1 MTDNKLDK
9 NKNEMNNKID
19 EQLKKLEGL
28 DNNTQRTVK
37 LTVEQMKYLL
47 SSSENGETRYHKLFQ
62 KVIETKEKLQLAV
75 EQEHNKTTIQ
85 KYKKNIREHMDK
97 IEGYIDA
104 LELASVDFVERET
117 DIYLK
122 NSENFE
128 DEIIKLA
135 IIENEYEELKKEYDS
150 LKIKN
155 EETDKELNDTKAAA
169 ATLGEENE
177 NQLKTIEGLN
187 GELIT
192 VKEKLIAESRKVSD
206 LIEKD
211 NDEIKELQNKLAQE
225 IESKMKSEQEK
236 FEMRARETSIL
247 NEKQSFKQRAEDLK
261 EQNASLNTRLKQ
273 LEMDRSKKEEI
284 ISELTKEN
292 SNLDKGII
300 ELENNIK
307 NIEKDHKMEVK
318 ELNNINAAL
327 GIEIKNNKEEYKKT
341 INEIQVKHEAEITEL
356 NNSIVKLLEEKENRE
371 SEHNKKIKEMEK
383 IIEQIKI
390 ENEKNKTELLFAKEN
405 KDKLETSL
413 REEREKYEK
422 IISEK
427 TKIEVQLENQNAIN
441 EKLKDEIEGLKKKNK

>member
-1 MTDNKLDK
+1 MIDK
-9 NKNEMNNKID
+9 NERNDKLE

-28 DNNTQRTVK
+28 DDNTQRTVK

-47 SSSENGETRYHKLFQ
+47 NSSENGETAYHKLFQ
-62 KVIETKEKLQLAV
+62 QVIETKEKLQLAV

-85 KYKKNIREHMDK
+85 KYKKNIREHMEK

-104 LELASVDFVERET
+104 LELASIDFVCRET

-122 NSENFE
+122 NSESFE
-128 DEIIKLA
+128 DEIAKLSV
-135 IIENEYEELKKEYDS
+135 IENEYEDLKKEYDS
-150 LKIKN
+150 LRIKN

-169 ATLGEENE
+169 TKLGEENK

-187 GELIT
+187 SELIT
-192 VKEKLIAESRKVSD
+192 VKEKLIAESRKVTD
-206 LIEKD
+206 LVEKD
-211 NDEIKELQNKLAQE
+211 NNEIKELQSKLAQE
-225 IESKMKSEQEK
+225 TESKINSEQEMFK
-236 FEMRARETSIL
+236 MKARETSIL
-247 NEKQSFKQRAEDLK
+247 NERDSFEQRAEDLK
-261 EQNASLNTRLKQ
+261 EQNKSLTNRLER
-273 LEMDRSKKEEI
+273 LEVDRSKKEEI
-284 ISELTKEN
+284 ISELSKEN

-300 ELENNIK
+300 ELKNNIK
-307 NIEKDHKMEVK
+307 NVEKDHKIEVK

-327 GIEIKNNKEEYKKT
+327 IIETKNNKEEYKKK
-341 INEIQVKHEAEITEL
+341 INEIQVKHEAEITEI

-371 SEHNKKIKEMEK
+371 SEHNKKIKGMEK

-413 REEREKYEK
+413 RDEREKYEK

-427 TKIEVQLENQNAIN
+427 TKLEVQLENQNAI
-441 EKLKDEIEGLKKKNK
+441 IEELKKRIDYNKKTTTGLL

>member
-1 MTDNKLDK
+1 MIDK
-9 NKNEMNNKID
+9 NERNDKLE

-28 DNNTQRTVK
+28 DDNTQRTVK

-47 SSSENGETRYHKLFQ
+47 NSSENGETAYHKLFQ
-62 KVIETKEKLQLAV
+62 QVIETKEKLQLAV

-85 KYKKNIREHMDK
+85 KYKKNIREHMEK

-104 LELASVDFVERET
+104 LELASIDFVCRET

-122 NSENFE
+122 NSESFE
-128 DEIIKLA
+128 DEIAKLSV
-135 IIENEYEELKKEYDS
+135 IENEYEDLKKEYDS
-150 LKIKN
+150 LRIKN

-169 ATLGEENE
+169 TKLGEENK

-187 GELIT
+187 SELIT
-192 VKEKLIAESRKVSD
+192 VKEKLIAESRKVTD
-206 LIEKD
+206 LVEKD
-211 NDEIKELQNKLAQE
+211 NNEIKELQSKLAQE
-225 IESKMKSEQEK
+225 TESKINSEQEMFK
-236 FEMRARETSIL
+236 MKARETSIL
-247 NEKQSFKQRAEDLK
+247 NERDSFEQRAEDLK
-261 EQNASLNTRLKQ
+261 EQNKSLTNRLER
-273 LEMDRSKKEEI
+273 LEVDRSKKEEI
-284 ISELTKEN
+284 ISELSKEN

-300 ELENNIK
+300 ELKNNIK
-307 NIEKDHKMEVK
+307 NVEKDHKIEVK

-327 GIEIKNNKEEYKKT
+327 SIETKNNKEEYKKK
-341 INEIQVKHEAEITEL
+341 INEIKVKHEAEITEI

-371 SEHNKKIKEMEK
+371 SEHNKKIKGMEK

-413 REEREKYEK
+413 RDEREKYEK

-427 TKIEVQLENQNAIN
+427 TKLEVQLENQNAI
-441 EKLKDEIEGLKKKNK
+441 IEELKKKNRL

>member
-1 MTDNKLDK
+1 MIDK
-9 NKNEMNNKID
+9 NERNDKLE

-28 DNNTQRTVK
+28 DDNTQRTVK

-47 SSSENGETRYHKLFQ
+47 NSSENGETAYHKLFQ
-62 KVIETKEKLQLAV
+62 QVIETKEKLQLAV

-85 KYKKNIREHMDK
+85 KYKKNIREHMEK

-104 LELASVDFVERET
+104 LELASIDFVCRET

-122 NSENFE
+122 NSESFE
-128 DEIIKLA
+128 DEIAKLSV
-135 IIENEYEELKKEYDS
+135 IENEYEDLKKEYDS
-150 LKIKN
+150 LRIKN

-169 ATLGEENE
+169 TKLGEENK

-187 GELIT
+187 SELIT
-192 VKEKLIAESRKVSD
+192 VKEKLIAESRKVTD
-206 LIEKD
+206 LVEKD
-211 NDEIKELQNKLAQE
+211 NNEIKELQSKLAQE
-225 IESKMKSEQEK
+225 TESKINSEQEMFK
-236 FEMRARETSIL
+236 MKARETSIL
-247 NEKQSFKQRAEDLK
+247 NERDSFEQRAEDLK
-261 EQNASLNTRLKQ
+261 EQNKSLTNRLER
-273 LEMDRSKKEEI
+273 LEVDRSKKEEI
-284 ISELTKEN
+284 ISELSKEN

-300 ELENNIK
+300 ELKNNIK
-307 NIEKDHKMEVK
+307 NVEKDHKIEVK

-327 GIEIKNNKEEYKKT
+327 SIETKNNKEEYKKK
-341 INEIQVKHEAEITEL
+341 INEIQVKHEAEITEI

-371 SEHNKKIKEMEK
+371 SEHNKKIKGMEK

-413 REEREKYEK
+413 RDEREKYEK

-427 TKIEVQLENQNAIN
+427 TKLEVQLENQNAI
-441 EKLKDEIEGLKKKNK
+441 IEELKKKNRL

>member
-1 MTDNKLDK
+1 MIDK
-9 NKNEMNNKID
+9 NERNDKLE

-28 DNNTQRTVK
+28 DDNTQRTVK

-47 SSSENGETRYHKLFQ
+47 NSSENGETAYHKLFQ
-62 KVIETKEKLQLAV
+62 QVIETKEKLQLAV

-85 KYKKNIREHMDK
+85 KYKKNIREHMEK

-104 LELASVDFVERET
+104 LELASIDFVCRET

-122 NSENFE
+122 NSESFE
-128 DEIIKLA
+128 DEIAKLSV
-135 IIENEYEELKKEYDS
+135 IENEYEDLKKEYDS
-150 LKIKN
+150 LRIKN

-169 ATLGEENE
+169 TKLGEKNK

-187 GELIT
+187 SELIT
-192 VKEKLIAESRKVSD
+192 VKEKLIAESRKVTD
-206 LIEKD
+206 LVEKD
-211 NDEIKELQNKLAQE
+211 NNEIKELQSKLAQE
-225 IESKMKSEQEK
+225 TESKINSEQEMFK
-236 FEMRARETSIL
+236 MKARETSIL
-247 NEKQSFKQRAEDLK
+247 NERDSFEQRAEDLK
-261 EQNASLNTRLKQ
+261 EQNKSLTNRLER
-273 LEMDRSKKEEI
+273 LEVDRSKKEEI
-284 ISELTKEN
+284 ISELSKEN

-300 ELENNIK
+300 ELKNNIK
-307 NIEKDHKMEVK
+307 NVEKDHKIEVK

-327 GIEIKNNKEEYKKT
+327 IIETKNNKEE
-341 INEIQVKHEAEITEL
+341 ITEI

-371 SEHNKKIKEMEK
+371 SEHNKKIKGMEK

-413 REEREKYEK
+413 RDEREKYEK

-427 TKIEVQLENQNAIN
+427 TKLEVQLENQNAI
-441 EKLKDEIEGLKKKNK
+441 IEELKKKNRL

>member
-1 MTDNKLDK
+1 MIDK
-9 NKNEMNNKID
+9 NERNDKLE

-28 DNNTQRTVK
+28 DDNTQRTVK

-47 SSSENGETRYHKLFQ
+47 NSSENGETAYHKLFQ
-62 KVIETKEKLQLAV
+62 QVIETKEKLQLAV

-85 KYKKNIREHMDK
+85 KYKKNIREHMEK

-104 LELASVDFVERET
+104 LELASIDFVCRET

-122 NSENFE
+122 NSESFE
-128 DEIIKLA
+128 DEIAKLSV
-135 IIENEYEELKKEYDS
+135 IENEYEDLKKEYDS
-150 LKIKN
+150 LRIKN

-169 ATLGEENE
+169 TKLGEENK

-187 GELIT
+187 SELIT
-192 VKEKLIAESRKVSD
+192 VKEKLIAESRKVTD
-206 LIEKD
+206 LVEKD
-211 NDEIKELQNKLAQE
+211 NNEIKELQSKLAQE
-225 IESKMKSEQEK
+225 TESKINSEQEMFK
-236 FEMRARETSIL
+236 MKARETSIL
-247 NEKQSFKQRAEDLK
+247 NERDSFEQRAEDLK
-261 EQNASLNTRLKQ
+261 EQNKSLTNRLER
-273 LEMDRSKKEEI
+273 LEVDRSKKEEI
-284 ISELTKEN
+284 ISELSKEN

-300 ELENNIK
+300 ELKNNIK
-307 NIEKDHKMEVK
+307 NVEKDHKIEVK

-327 GIEIKNNKEEYKKT
+327 SIEIKNNKEEYKKK
-341 INEIQVKHEAEITEL
+341 INEIQVKHEAEITEI

-371 SEHNKKIKEMEK
+371 SEHNKKIKGMEK

-413 REEREKYEK
+413 RDEREKYEK

-427 TKIEVQLENQNAIN
+427 TKLEVQLENQNAI
-441 EKLKDEIEGLKKKNK
+441 IEELKKRIDYNKKTTTGLL

>member
-1 MTDNKLDK
+1 MIDK
-9 NKNEMNNKID
+9 NERNDKLE

-28 DNNTQRTVK
+28 DDNTQRTVK

-47 SSSENGETRYHKLFQ
+47 NSSENGETAYHKLFQ
-62 KVIETKEKLQLAV
+62 QVIETKEKLQLAV

-85 KYKKNIREHMDK
+85 KYKKNIREHMEK

-104 LELASVDFVERET
+104 LELASIDFVCRET

-122 NSENFE
+122 NSESFE
-128 DEIIKLA
+128 DEIAKLSV
-135 IIENEYEELKKEYDS
+135 IENEYEDLKKEYDS
-150 LKIKN
+150 LRIKN

-169 ATLGEENE
+169 TKLGEENK

-187 GELIT
+187 SELIT
-192 VKEKLIAESRKVSD
+192 VKEKLIAESRKVTD
-206 LIEKD
+206 LVEKD
-211 NDEIKELQNKLAQE
+211 NNEIKELQSKLAQE
-225 IESKMKSEQEK
+225 TESKINSEQEMFK
-236 FEMRARETSIL
+236 MKARETSIL
-247 NEKQSFKQRAEDLK
+247 NERDSFEQRAEDLK
-261 EQNASLNTRLKQ
+261 EQNKSLTNRLER
-273 LEMDRSKKEEI
+273 LEVDRSKKEEI
-284 ISELTKEN
+284 ISELSKEN

-300 ELENNIK
+300 ELKNNIK
-307 NIEKDHKMEVK
+307 NVEKDHKIEVK

-327 GIEIKNNKEEYKKT
+327 IIETKNNKEEYKKK
-341 INEIQVKHEAEITEL
+341 INEIQVKHEAEITEI

-371 SEHNKKIKEMEK
+371 SEHNKKIKGMEK

-413 REEREKYEK
+413 RDEREKYEK

-427 TKIEVQLENQNAIN
+427 TKLEVQLENQNAI
-441 EKLKDEIEGLKKKNK
+441 IEELKKKNRL

>member
-1 MTDNKLDK
+1 MIDK
-9 NKNEMNNKID
+9 NERNDKLE

-28 DNNTQRTVK
+28 DDNTQRTVK

-47 SSSENGETRYHKLFQ
+47 NSSENGETAYHKLFQ
-62 KVIETKEKLQLAV
+62 QVIETKEKLQLAV

-85 KYKKNIREHMDK
+85 KYKKNIREHMEK

-104 LELASVDFVERET
+104 LELASIDFVCRET

-122 NSENFE
+122 NSESFE
-128 DEIIKLA
+128 DEIAKLSV
-135 IIENEYEELKKEYDS
+135 IENEYEDLKKEYDS
-150 LKIKN
+150 LRIKN

-169 ATLGEENE
+169 TKLGEENK

-187 GELIT
+187 SELIT
-192 VKEKLIAESRKVSD
+192 VKEKLIAESRKVTD
-206 LIEKD
+206 LVEKD
-211 NDEIKELQNKLAQE
+211 NNEIKELQSKLAQE
-225 IESKMKSEQEK
+225 TESKINSEQEMFK
-236 FEMRARETSIL
+236 MKARETSIL
-247 NEKQSFKQRAEDLK
+247 NERDSFEQRAEDLK
-261 EQNASLNTRLKQ
+261 EQNKSLTNRLER
-273 LEMDRSKKEEI
+273 LEVDRSKKEEI
-284 ISELTKEN
+284 ISELSKEN

-300 ELENNIK
+300 ELKNNIK
-307 NIEKDHKMEVK
+307 NVEKDHKIEVK

-327 GIEIKNNKEEYKKT
+327 SIETKNNKEEYKKK
-341 INEIQVKHEAEITEL
+341 INEIQVKHEAEITEI

-371 SEHNKKIKEMEK
+371 SEHNKKIKGMEK

-413 REEREKYEK
+413 RDEREKYEK

-427 TKIEVQLENQNAIN
+427 TKLEVQLENQNAI
-441 EKLKDEIEGLKKKNK
+441 IEELKKRIDYNKKTTTGLL